1 MSLIQKCDVPS
12 DGSKTLRPQISIL
25 SIQMH
30 YAHNR
35 GASIEAIAAKV
46 SFSEEW
52 VSERIEAARLS
63 IKHQVLIQERT
74 EV

>member
-1 MSLIQKCDVPS
+1 MSSIQKYDVPPN
-12 DGSKTLRPQISIL
+12 GSNSFRPQVSIL

-30 YAHNR
+30 YAHDR

-46 SFSEEW
+46 RFSEEW

-63 IKHQVLIQERT
+63 IEHQVMIRT
-74 EV
+74 AGV